1 MDSVLSKRILRDLK
15 QNFGRYV
22 ALLFMIIFGIY
33 LVVSIVGSAEVVLIG
48 TENMRAVNKVED
60 GQFTTFLPLSDDELQ
75 KISEGGTYIEETF
88 SLDLTCSDESIV
100 RVFKNREDIDK
111 VILDSGRL
119 PESYMEAVVEK
130 GYAREKNLKEGD
142 TLVVEGRSF
151 KVVGF
156 GSVPDYDQ
164 VLKTF
169 SSPAVDSSSF
179 GLIFVSSETYEK
191 IKEELPSKIET
202 YTYAYRLNN
211 ITDDELKERIKE
223 LDFDYEKVEDQYF
236 KATIE
241 DITNDRDDLEN
252 GVSDLCDG
260 AKDLRDGLSE
270 LKDNNADLVDGA
282 NEVFDAYLLS
292 AGLKL
297 QSLGVKDELTEDNY
311 EEILKDLI
319 DKTDSE
325 ELRELKKSLDGLK
338 EFKDGLKE
346 YTDGEEEAYDGSV
359 ELSDGTNELK
369 EKTDDLIDEIFDIDI
384 DNLTSFIKAK
394 DNIRIEGAAGDV
406 VMDKNVGLVA
416 GVIILILFAYV
427 ISVFIVHQIEREQS
441 VIGALYSLGVKK
453 KDLLTHYIMLPTFI
467 ALIGGIIGYLIA
479 ISPVGISTRI
489 QSVYDYFSVPDYEH
503 EHPLYLVI
511 YSVLIPP
518 IICAIVNYLTI
529 NSKLSRPALSLLRN
543 EQSATNYKR
552 VNLKIKSFTLLFG
565 VRQLLRESRSAITM
579 LLGMFITFM
588 VIALGFNTYILCTR
602 VRDNNTADTKYEY
615 MYLYKYEDKEVPE
628 GGEGTFLKSLSID
641 CNGYTLDVSVI
652 GIDGSSKYFDA
663 APEKGKNKAVINS
676 SLVERYGYKKGDK
689 VILSDLS
696 ADIDYCFTVSDV
708 SDYSVG
714 FTVFMDL
721 DSMREL
727 FGEDE
732 DYFNVVY
739 SDKELN
745 IDEGKLYSVT
755 TKGDIEKS
763 SGIFIKMMV
772 PLMTMLFAGGIVIF
786 TIVMYLMLA
795 VMIDRSSMG
804 ISLIKIFGYRP
815 GEIRKLYLNGNT
827 IVVLAGQLI
836 VFPLSKFVM
845 DRLYPSFISNV
856 ACSMRLSYPWY
867 IYLIVFSVVMVIYLI
882 INALLVAKIN
892 RISPADVLKNR
903 E

>member
-1 MDSVLSKRILRDLK
+1 MDSVLSKRIFRDLK
-15 QNFGRYV
+15 QNFGRYL

-33 LVVSIVGSAEVVLIG
+33 LVVSIVGSAEVVIIG

-88 SLDLTCSDESIV
+88 SLDLTCNDESVV

-151 KVVGF
+151 KVVGI

-179 GLIFVSSETYEK
+179 GLIFVTSETYEK

-202 YTYAYRLNN
+202 YTYAYRINN

-282 NEVFDAYLLS
+282 NEVFDAYLLN

-359 ELSDGTNELK
+359 ELSDGTDELK

-441 VIGALYSLGVKK
+441 VIGALYSLGVKR

-467 ALIGGIIGYLIA
+467 ALLGGIIGYFIS
-479 ISPVGISTRI
+479 ISPVGISMRI
-489 QSVYDYFSVPDYEH
+489 QSTYEYFSVPDFEH

-518 IICAIVNYLTI
+518 LICAVVNYLTI

-543 EQSATNYKR
+543 EQSATNYKSI
-552 VNLKIKSFTLLFG
+552 NLKIKNFTLLFG

-588 VIALGFNTYILCTR
+588 VIALGFNTYTLCTR

-628 GGEGTFLKSLSID
+628 DGEGTFLKSLSID
-641 CNGYTLDVSVI
+641 CNGNTLDVSVI

-663 APEKGKNKAVINS
+663 TPEKGKNKAVVNS
-676 SLVERYGYKKGDK
+676 SLVERYGYKEGDK

-739 SDKELN
+739 SDRELD

-763 SGIFIKMMV
+763 SGIFLKMMV
-772 PLMTMLFAGGIVIF
+772 PMMTMLFAGGIVIF

-827 IVVLAGQLI
+827 IVVIAGQLI

-867 IYLIVFSVVMVIYLI
+867 IYLIVFSGVTVIYLI